1 MMRPPTTSK
10 EKAMRGVSL
19 LLPLGLSLACAAGI
33 AVAQPAGPDMTGT
46 WTGTNRSIVSGLPAH
61 FPVTAPSVI
70 VDGNRL
76 VELKVTV
83 RIDGQDEGRFW
94 GTLSSESKAEP
105 IIGVIGADGKRVRM
119 IGQGGS
125 AIDGTLLD
133 DGTLE
138 LFYTENRAGVSVAAT
153 NVLKKAK

>member
-1 MMRPPTTSK
+1 MFDGSSVQSDYAVLSRWWQQRLADPAPRVALYYNS
-10 EKAMRGVSL
+10 ASL
-19 LLPLGLSLACAAGI
+19 
-33 AVAQPAGPDMTGT
+33 
-46 WTGTNRSIVSGLPAH
+46 H
-61 FPVTAPSVI
+61 
-70 VDGNRL
+70 DGNRL
-76 VELKVTV
+76 VELKITV
-83 RIDGQDEGRFW
+83 KIDGQDEGRFW

-125 AIDGTLLD
+125 AIEGTLLD

>member
-1 MMRPPTTSK
+1 
-10 EKAMRGVSL
+10 MRGVSL
-19 LLPLGLSLACAAGI
+19 LLPLGLSLVGAAGI
-33 AVAQPAGPDMTGT
+33 ATAQPAGPDMTGT
-46 WTGTNRSIVSGLPAH
+46 WTGANRSIVSGLPAH

-76 VELKVTV
+76 VELKITV
-83 RIDGQDEGRFW
+83 KIDGQDEGRFW

-153 NVLKKAK
+153 NVLKKTK

>member
-1 MMRPPTTSK
+1 
-10 EKAMRGVSL
+10 MRGVSV

-33 AVAQPAGPDMTGT
+33 ATAQPATVDMTGT
-46 WTGTNRSIVSGLPAH
+46 WTGTNKSIVSGLPAH
-61 FPVTAPSVI
+61 FPVTARSTI

-76 VELKVTV
+76 VELKITV

-94 GTLSSESKAEP
+94 GTLSSESRAEP
-105 IIGVIGADGKRVRM
+105 VIGVIGSDGKRVRM

-125 AIDGTLLD
+125 AIEGTLLD

-153 NVLKKAK
+153 NVLTKAK

>member
-19 LLPLGLSLACAAGI
+19 LLPLGLSLVCAAGI

-46 WTGTNRSIVSGLPAH
+46 WTGTN
-61 FPVTAPSVI
+61 
-70 VDGNRL
+70 
-76 VELKVTV
+76 

-125 AIDGTLLD
+125 AIEGTLLD
-133 DGTLE
+133 DGSLE